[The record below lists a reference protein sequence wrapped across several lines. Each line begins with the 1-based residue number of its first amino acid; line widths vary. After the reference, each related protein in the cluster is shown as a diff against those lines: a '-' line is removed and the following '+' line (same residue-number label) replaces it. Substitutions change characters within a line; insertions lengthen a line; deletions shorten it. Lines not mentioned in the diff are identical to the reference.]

1 MGFSSQSGSVLLRDQ
16 PVAAT
21 FPADAGTA
29 GVAMKLRG
37 GALAANREL
46 LIPDPEIGGGRD
58 VNDAFLGAVT
68 FSGDYEF
75 YTRLHGI
82 RTLLYHA
89 FGLKIAGAAGAN
101 EVDTITKTGTW
112 SGGTFTLTFN
122 GQTTATI
129 PYNADAGAVQDAL
142 VNLSNIAKYEVTVS
156 GGPLYTTPI
165 VIRLDGTLSGTQA
178 TGVTITTTG
187 VTGTTPGANVVRTVT
202 GLSNAAGFRDIF
214 VPSDSASLPFLAIE
228 ENIGGG
234 LDVFR
239 YRDAVVNTLHFE
251 VDANGYFMG
260 TAGIVARLQ
269 DAQASALP
277 VDALLDSGDLI
288 VGTNVTVTFGGVSLP
303 AKSFT
308 FDFTNNY
315 ESDDFRL
322 GSFYIGD
329 LTPKRRELTIGVN
342 IREAD
347 HNLWRQATYGDQ
359 AATAVGGLIT
369 KSEVVVTLS
378 TYSAIPNSSPTLVS
392 SMQITMPKCALKP
405 YAFEVS
411 GDDIIDSDVELQAL
425 RPFFRDPLVKVAVVQ
440 AIQAIA

>member
-1 MGFSSQSGSVLLRDQ
+1 MGFSSQSGSVLFRDQ
-16 PVAAT
+16 AT
-21 FPADAGTA
+21 PAVFPADAGTA
-29 GVAMKLRG
+29 GVAMKIRG
-37 GALAANREL
+37 GALAANRDL

-89 FGLKIAGAAGAN
+89 FGLKLAGPAGVN

-122 GQTTATI
+122 AQTTTAI
-129 PYNADAGAVQDAL
+129 PYNASNEVIQDAL
-142 VNLSNIAKYEVTVS
+142 VALSNIAKYEVTVT

-165 VIRLDGTLSGTQA
+165 VIKLDGTLSGTQA
-178 TGVTITTTG
+178 TGVTITTTS
-187 VTGTTPGANVVRTVT
+187 VTGTTPGANVVRTAT
-202 GLSNAAGFRDIF
+202 GLSNLAGFRDIF
-214 VPSDSASLPFLAIE
+214 VPSDTASLPFLAIE

-239 YRDAVVNTLHFE
+239 YRDGVVNSLHFE

-260 TAGIVARLQ
+260 STNIIARLQ

-277 VDALLDSGDLI
+277 VDTLLDNGDLI
-288 VGTNVTVTFGGVSLP
+288 VGTNVFVTFGGVSLP
-303 AKSFT
+303 AKSFK
-308 FDFTNNY
+308 FDFTNNF

-329 LTPKRRELTIGVN
+329 LTPKRRELTIGVT

-347 HNLWRQATYGDQ
+347 KNLWRQATYGDQ
-359 AATAVGGLIT
+359 AATSVGGLIT

-378 TYSAIPNSSPTLVS
+378 TYSSIPGSSPTLVS
-392 SMQITMPKCALKP
+392 SMQITLPKCALKP

-425 RPFFRDPLVKVAVVQ
+425 RPDLRNPLVKVATVQAVQ
-440 AIQAIA
+440 AIG

>member
-1 MGFSSQSGSVLLRDQ
+1 MGFSSQSGSALFRDQ
-16 PVAAT
+16 PTPNV

-37 GALAANREL
+37 GALAANRDL
-46 LIPDPEIGGGRD
+46 MIPDPEIGGGRD
-58 VNDAFLGAVT
+58 VNDAFLGPVT
-68 FSGDYEF
+68 FSGDFEF

-89 FGLKIAGAAGAN
+89 FGLKLSGPAGAN

-122 GQTTATI
+122 AQTTAAI
-129 PYNADAGAVQDAL
+129 PYNATNEQIQDAL
-142 VNLSNIAKYEVTVS
+142 VALSNIAKYEVTVT
-156 GGPLYTTPI
+156 GGPLFTTPI

-178 TGVTITTTG
+178 TGVTITTTS
-187 VTGTTPGANVVRTVT
+187 VTGSTPGANVVRTVT
-202 GLSNAAGFRDIF
+202 GASNLAGFRDIF
-214 VPSDSASLPFLAIE
+214 VPSDSAALPFLAIE

-239 YRDAVVNTLHFE
+239 YRDGVVNSLHFE

-260 TAGIVARLQ
+260 SANIIARLQ

-277 VDALLDSGDLI
+277 VDTLLDNGDLI
-288 VGTNVTVTFGGVSLP
+288 VGTNVFVTFGGVSLP
-303 AKSFT
+303 AKSFK
-308 FDFTNNY
+308 FDFTNNF

-329 LTPKRRELTIGVN
+329 LTPKRRELTIGVT

-347 HNLWRQATYGDQ
+347 KNLWRQATYGDQ
-359 AATAVGGLIT
+359 AATAVQGTIT
-369 KSEVVVTLS
+369 KSEVAVTLS
-378 TYSAIPNSSPTLVS
+378 TYSTIPGSSPNLVS

-405 YAFEVS
+405 YALEVS
-411 GDDIIDSDVELQAL
+411 GDDIIDSDIELQAL
-425 RPFFRDPLVKVAVVQ
+425 RLDSRNPLVKVATVQ
-440 AIQAIA
+440 AVQAVA

>member
-1 MGFSSQSGSVLLRDQ
+1 MGFSSQSGSVLFRDQ
-16 PVAAT
+16 PVAET
-21 FPADAGTA
+21 FPADAGSA

-37 GALAANREL
+37 GVLSANRDL

-82 RTLLYHA
+82 RTLIYHA
-89 FGLKIAGAAGAN
+89 FGTKIAGPAGVN

-122 GQTTATI
+122 AQTTAAI
-129 PYNADAGAVQDAL
+129 PYNADAGAIQDAL

-156 GGPLYTTPI
+156 GGPLYTTAI
-165 VIRLDGTLSGTQA
+165 VIRLDGTLAGTQA
-178 TGVTITTTG
+178 TGVTIDTTN

-202 GLSNAAGFRDIF
+202 GLSNLAGYRDIF
-214 VPSDSASLPFLAIE
+214 VPSDTASLPFLAIE
-228 ENIGGG
+228 ENVGGG

-239 YRDAVVNTLHFE
+239 YRDGVVNSLSFE

-260 TAGIVARLQ
+260 TANVIARLQ

-277 VDALLDSGDLI
+277 VDALLDNGDLI
-288 VGTNVTVTFGGVSLP
+288 VGTNVFVTFGGVSLP
-303 AKSFT
+303 AKSFK
-308 FDFTNNY
+308 FDFTNNF

-329 LTPKRRELTIGVN
+329 LTPKRRELTIGVT
-342 IREAD
+342 IREKD
-347 HNLWRQATYGDQ
+347 KNLWRQATYGDS
-359 AATAVGGLIT
+359 AATAVGGVIT
-369 KSEVVVTLS
+369 KSEVSVTLS
-378 TYSAIPNSSPTLVS
+378 TYSAIPGSSPTLVS
-392 SMQITMPKCALKP
+392 SMTITMPKCALKP
-405 YAFEVS
+405 YALEVS

-425 RPFFRDPLVKVAVVQ
+425 RPVSRDPLVKIATVQAVQ
-440 AIQAIA
+440 AIG

>member
-1 MGFSSQSGSVLLRDQ
+1 MGFSSQSGSVLFRDQ

-21 FPADAGTA
+21 FPADAGTN

-37 GALAANREL
+37 GVLQANREL

-58 VNDAFLGAVT
+58 VADAFLGAVT

-82 RTLLYHA
+82 RTLIYHA
-89 FGLKIAGAAGAN
+89 LGLKISGPAGVN

-122 GQTTATI
+122 AQTTAAI
-129 PYNADAGAVQDAL
+129 PYNADAGAIQDAL

-178 TGVTITTTG
+178 TGVTIDTTN
-187 VTGTTPGANVVRTVT
+187 VTGTTPGANVVRTST
-202 GLSNAAGFRDIF
+202 GLSNLAGYRDIF
-214 VPSDSASLPFLAIE
+214 VPSDTSSLPFLAIE
-228 ENIGGG
+228 ENVGGG

-260 TAGIVARLQ
+260 TAGVVARLQ
-269 DAQASALP
+269 DAQASALA
-277 VDALLDSGDLI
+277 VDALLDNGDLI
-288 VGTNVTVTFGGVSLP
+288 VGTNVFVTFGGVSLP
-303 AKSFT
+303 AKSFK

-329 LTPKRRELTIGVN
+329 LTPKRRELTIGVT

-347 HNLWRQATYGDQ
+347 KNMWRQATYGDQ
-359 AATAVGGLIT
+359 SATAVQGTIT

-378 TYSAIPNSSPTLVS
+378 TYSTIPNSSPALVS

-405 YAFEVS
+405 YAFQVS

-425 RPFFRDPLVKVAVVQ
+425 RPFFRDPLVKIAVVQ
-440 AIQAIA
+440 AVQAVA